1 MEYVITNV
9 VDYLLKE
16 GTDMKYRRMGNSG
29 IDISVIGQGT
39 WEMGNDFF
47 GEVDEKLAIDA
58 IRASVDAGVNMIDT
72 AAAYGADGASERVV
86 AKAIKGIRDKV
97 VLATKLGVLRVAGA
111 YVRCLDPAVMRMEI
125 ENSLRRLETD
135 YIDLYY
141 IHWPDFNNSID
152 DALELMVKFKEEGK
166 IRAIGVSNFDTTLI
180 QKAIDIADISAV
192 QPPMSLLNRS
202 SIENGI
208 LPFCKEKNV
217 GVITYG
223 SLGGGI
229 LTGKMQKPVTG
240 GKELRSKFY
249 EYYEEPMWSKC
260 QKLLEVL
267 RGIASDRGT
276 TVAQVSINWVLAQ
289 PGVTCSLMGATTPE
303 MAYENASAAEWEL
316 TSEEIAY
323 IDKEYEEIM
332 K

>member
-1 MEYVITNV
+1 MSSQMSIGNN
-9 VDYLLKE
+9 LKE
-16 GTDMKYRRMGNSG
+16 VDIMKYRKMGNSG

-47 GEVDEKLAIDA
+47 GEVDEKLAINA
-58 IRASVDAGVNMIDT
+58 IRASVDAGVNMVDT
-72 AAAYGADGASERVV
+72 AAAYGYNGASEKVV

-97 VLATKLGVLRVAGA
+97 VLATKLGVLRIEGA
-111 YVRCLDPAVMRMEI
+111 YVRCLDPVVMRKEI
-125 ENSLRRLETD
+125 EDSLRRLETD
-135 YIDLYY
+135 YIDLYF
-141 IHWPDFNNSID
+141 IHWPDLNNSIEA
-152 DALELMVKFKEEGK
+152 ALELMVKFKQEGK

-180 QKAIDIADISAV
+180 RKAIDIADISVV

-202 SIENGI
+202 SVENGI
-208 LPFCKEKNV
+208 LPFCKQNGV

-229 LTGKMQKPVTG
+229 LTGKMEKPVTG
-240 GKELRSKFY
+240 GKEQRSGFY
-249 EYYEEPMWSKC
+249 SFYEEPMWSKC
-260 QKLLEVL
+260 QRLLEVL

-316 TSEEIAY
+316 TTDELAY
-323 IDKEYEEIM
+323 IDKKYAEIM
-332 K
+332 E

>member
-1 MEYVITNV
+1 
-9 VDYLLKE
+9 
-16 GTDMKYRRMGNSG
+16 MKYRRMGNSG

-58 IRASVDAGVNMIDT
+58 IRASVDAGVNMVDT

-125 ENSLRRLETD
+125 EDSLRRLETD

-141 IHWPDFNNSID
+141 IHWPDLNNSIEA
-152 DALELMVKFKEEGK
+152 ALELMVKFKEEGK

-180 QKAIDIADISAV
+180 QKAIDIADISVV

-208 LPFCKEKNV
+208 LPFCKQKDV

-229 LTGKMQKPVTG
+229 LTGKMEKPVTG
-240 GKELRSKFY
+240 GKELRSAFY
-249 EYYEEPMWSKC
+249 AFYEEPMWSKC

-267 RGIASDRGT
+267 RGIAGDRGT
-276 TVAQVSINWVLAQ
+276 TVAQVSINWVLSQ

-316 TSEEIAY
+316 TADEIAY
-323 IDKEYEEIM
+323 IDKKYEEIM

>member
-1 MEYVITNV
+1 
-9 VDYLLKE
+9 
-16 GTDMKYRRMGNSG
+16 MGNSG

-47 GEVDEKLAIDA
+47 GEVNEKLAIEA
-58 IRASVDAGVNMIDT
+58 VRASIEAGVNMVDT
-72 AAAYGADGASERVV
+72 AAAYGLDGASEKVV
-86 AKAIKGIRDKV
+86 AKAIKGLRDKV
-97 VLATKLGVLRVAGA
+97 VLATKLGVLRIDGE
-111 YVRCLDPAVMRMEI
+111 YVRCLSTKIMRREL
-125 ENSLRRLETD
+125 EDSLRRLETD
-135 YIDLYY
+135 YIDLYFV
-141 IHWPDFNNSID
+141 HWHDFNNSID
-152 DALELMVKFKEEGK
+152 DALEMMVKFKEEGK

-180 QKAIDIADISAV
+180 QKAIDIADVSVV
-192 QPPMSLLNRS
+192 QPPVNMLNRV

-208 LPFCKEKNV
+208 LPLCKKNEV

-229 LTGKMQKPVTG
+229 LTGKMEKPVTG
-240 GKELRSKFY
+240 GKELRSAFY
-249 EYYEEPMWSKC
+249 SFYEEPMWSKC
-260 QKLLEVL
+260 QKFLDVL

-316 TSEEIAY
+316 TAEEMAY
-323 IDKEYEEIM
+323 IEKKYKEIIG
-332 K
+332 

>member
-1 MEYVITNV
+1 
-9 VDYLLKE
+9 
-16 GTDMKYRRMGNSG
+16 MGNSG

-111 YVRCLDPAVMRMEI
+111 YVRCLDLAVMRMEI

-135 YIDLYY
+135 YIDVYY
-141 IHWPDFNNSID
+141 IHWPDLNNSID
-152 DALELMVKFKEEGK
+152 DALELMVNFKEEGK

-180 QKAIDIADISAV
+180 QKAIDIADIPVV

-208 LPFCKEKNV
+208 LPFCKQNNV

-229 LTGKMQKPVTG
+229 LTGKMEKPVTG
-240 GKELRSKFY
+240 GKEQRSAFY
-249 EYYEEPMWSKC
+249 SFYEEPMWSKC

-316 TSEEIAY
+316 TPEEIAY
-323 IDKEYEEIM
+323 IDKKYEEIM

>member
-1 MEYVITNV
+1 
-9 VDYLLKE
+9 
-16 GTDMKYRRMGNSG
+16 MKYRKMGNSG

-47 GEVDEKLAIDA
+47 GEVDEKLAINA
-58 IRASVDAGVNMIDT
+58 IRASVDAGVNMVDT
-72 AAAYGADGASERVV
+72 AAAYGYNGASEKVV

-97 VLATKLGVLRVAGA
+97 VLATKLGVLRIEGA
-111 YVRCLDPAVMRMEI
+111 YVRCLDPVVMRKEI
-125 ENSLRRLETD
+125 EDSLRRLETD
-135 YIDLYY
+135 YIDLYF
-141 IHWPDFNNSID
+141 IHWPDLNNSIEA
-152 DALELMVKFKEEGK
+152 ALELMVKFKQEGK

-180 QKAIDIADISAV
+180 RKAIDIADISVV

-202 SIENGI
+202 SVENGI
-208 LPFCKEKNV
+208 LPFCKQNGV

-229 LTGKMQKPVTG
+229 LTGKMEKPVTG
-240 GKELRSKFY
+240 GKEQRSGFY
-249 EYYEEPMWSKC
+249 SFYEEPMWSKC
-260 QKLLEVL
+260 QRLLEVL

-316 TSEEIAY
+316 TTDELAY
-323 IDKEYEEIM
+323 IDKKYAEIM
-332 K
+332 E

>member
-1 MEYVITNV
+1 
-9 VDYLLKE
+9 
-16 GTDMKYRRMGNSG
+16 MKYRRMGNSG

-58 IRASVDAGVNMIDT
+58 IRASVDAGVNMVDT

-125 ENSLRRLETD
+125 EDSLRRLETD

-141 IHWPDFNNSID
+141 IHWPDLNNSIEA
-152 DALELMVKFKEEGK
+152 ALELMVKFKEEGK

-180 QKAIDIADISAV
+180 QKAIDIADISVV

-208 LPFCKEKNV
+208 LPFCKQKDV

-229 LTGKMQKPVTG
+229 LTGKMEKPVTG
-240 GKELRSKFY
+240 GKELRSAFY
-249 EYYEEPMWSKC
+249 AFYEEPMWSKC
-260 QKLLEVL
+260 QKLLKVL
-267 RGIASDRGT
+267 RGIAGDRGT
-276 TVAQVSINWVLAQ
+276 TVAQVSINWVLSQ

-316 TSEEIAY
+316 TADEIAY
-323 IDKEYEEIM
+323 IDKKYEEIM